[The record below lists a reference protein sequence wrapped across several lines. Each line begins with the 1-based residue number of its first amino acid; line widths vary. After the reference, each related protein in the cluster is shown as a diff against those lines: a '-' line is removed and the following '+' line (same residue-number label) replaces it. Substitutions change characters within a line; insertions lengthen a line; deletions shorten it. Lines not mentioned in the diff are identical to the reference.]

1 MSIPRHSE
9 QDLTSDFI
17 PVFTSHRG
25 EAEAMRA
32 YQAVMDAWTA
42 DYQEVTVPTS
52 FGLTHVIVSGPAEGP
67 PVVLLHALLATAASW
82 YLNAGA
88 LSQTFRTYAVDVI
101 GEANKSRPTKPIASL
116 EDFLG
121 WFTELIDG
129 LGIDT
134 LYLVGNSYGGF
145 TGAYYAMK
153 LPERVRKLV
162 LIGPASTIDSMKP
175 FMTHMFLP
183 KAVYQTL
190 PWLPGGERVMRR
202 SVDWM
207 RGDLP
212 RDPLW
217 EPLFCQTMINGR
229 LINQVFPRVF
239 SKDEFAEIRVPV
251 LLILGER
258 EVIYTSLE
266 SAVEKG
272 RELIPGVE
280 VELIPG
286 GHHIT
291 AVAQPDLV
299 NQRML
304 RFLLSDQVQ

>member
-1 MSIPRHSE
+1 M
-9 QDLTSDFI
+9 QDLAPDFI
-17 PVFTSHRG
+17 PVFTSRRG
-25 EAEAMRA
+25 EAQTMRA
-32 YQAVMDAWTA
+32 YQAVMDKWSA
-42 DYQEVTVPTS
+42 DYQELTVPTS
-52 FGLTHVIVSGPAEGP
+52 YGPTHVIVSGPADGP
-67 PVVLLHALLATAASW
+67 PVVLLHALFATAASW

-88 LSQTFRTYAVDVI
+88 LSKTFRTYAVDVI

-129 LGIDT
+129 LAIDT

-145 TGAYYAMK
+145 TGAYYAME
-153 LPERVRKLV
+153 LPDRIRKLV

-175 FMTHMFLP
+175 FMIHMFLP
-183 KAVYQTL
+183 KAVYQIL
-190 PWLPGGERVMRR
+190 PRLPGRERVMRR

-207 RGDLP
+207 HAGLP

-217 EPLFCQTMINGR
+217 EPLFCQTMIHGK
-229 LINQVFPRVF
+229 LINKVFPRVF
-239 SKDEFAEIRVPV
+239 SKDEFAQIRVPV

-258 EVIYTSLE
+258 EAIYSSLE

-272 RELIPGVE
+272 RHLIPGIEIELIPY
-280 VELIPG
+280 

-299 NQRML
+299 NQRIL
-304 RFLLSDQVQ
+304 RFFGES

>member
-1 MSIPRHSE
+1 M
-9 QDLTSDFI
+9 QDLEPDFI
-17 PVFTSHRG
+17 PVFTSGRG

-32 YQAVMDAWTA
+32 YQAVMDKWSA
-42 DYQEVTVPTS
+42 DYQELTVPTS
-52 FGLTHVIVSGPAEGP
+52 YGPTHVIVSGPADGP
-67 PVVLLHALLATAASW
+67 PVVLLHALFATAASW

-88 LSQTFRTYAVDVI
+88 LSKTFRTYAVDVI

-129 LGIDT
+129 LAIDT
-134 LYLVGNSYGGF
+134 LYVVRNSYGGF
-145 TGAYYAMK
+145 TGAYYAME
-153 LPERVRKLV
+153 LPDRIRKLV

-175 FMTHMFLP
+175 FMIHMFLP
-183 KAVYQTL
+183 KAVYQML
-190 PWLPGGERVMRR
+190 PWLPGRERVMRR

-207 RGDLP
+207 HGDLP

-217 EPLFCQTMINGR
+217 EPLFYQTMTNGK
-229 LINQVFPRVF
+229 LINKVFPRVY
-239 SKDEFAEIRVPV
+239 SKVEFAQIRVPV

-258 EVIYTSLE
+258 EAIYSSLE

-272 RELIPGVE
+272 RHLIPGIEIELIPY
-280 VELIPG
+280 

-299 NQRML
+299 NQRIL
-304 RFLLSDQVQ
+304 RFFGES